1 MHKGVILVKVG
12 HSGRTAKMRLRFLL
26 ISDKAEC
33 SPEIIRLIQNDMIR
47 VISKYMEIEKDKVG
61 LVFEREGLSE
71 SSGEPALLKAT
82 IPVRSI
88 SNKGLF

>member
-1 MHKGVILVKVG
+1 
-12 HSGRTAKMRLRFLL
+12 MRLRFLL

-47 VISKYMEIEKDKVG
+47 VISKYMEIETDKVG
-61 LVFEREGLSE
+61 LAFDRGSFSDVP
-71 SSGEPALLKAT
+71 GEPALLKAT